1 MPSKS
6 LLSRLPPLS
15 TIAFLTLICLILAQY
30 TDHYVFALLT
40 GGKALDGRNLLLQF
54 LFYLIYFIILL
65 LFSLITLHRSITRL
79 LTHPFPFYCLLTLLP
94 LVAHAYVGSFS
105 RFVADDF
112 SSAALTVE
120 KGILG
125 ATRDWYVNWSGRFSA
140 SFFDSLA
147 GYTGP
152 SSMKYAVALS
162 LILLIAGMV
171 LFSTR
176 ILQGSNRQNVLTGLF
191 LSSLVL
197 TSAFFITPDLPQS
210 LYWGQ
215 GMRSLILPLIP
226 LFIIL
231 SILPG
236 SDSEKRKIKTG
247 RLIVVALLSFIA
259 GGFGETYVAIQTTVF
274 GLIILSLVIQKPFG
288 LMKSSLVAPSAAMVS
303 SIIAMVLTVIA
314 PGNRV
319 RQTFFPAPPS
329 PVGLVTIAY
338 ESMSKFF
345 DAIFRSPDQVS
356 CIAFVTI
363 AALICGCLYAI
374 SDNIKELD
382 PNKYYSSIRIPGILF
397 IVIIA
402 CSFLLLIFVSFLPSA
417 YAMSTTPPPRTLIL
431 PALIL
436 CLAFVTLGFMA
447 GSMVGRSLVSENLFR
462 VLRNNW
468 VSLFTAVILA
478 ACSFLVTS
486 RILAVVPDYRFFAD
500 RFDRADQMIREA
512 KSAGELSVTVPEVH
526 NHFGLS
532 DYGEGTTYWL
542 DDAVDRYYGLRVI
555 INKHMK

>member
-1 MPSKS
+1 M
-6 LLSRLPPLS
+6 
-15 TIAFLTLICLILAQY
+15 
-30 TDHYVFALLT
+30 
-40 GGKALDGRNLLLQF
+40 DGRNPVLQILFFISYFIVLLLLS
-54 LFYLIYFIILL
+54 LFIF
-65 LFSLITLHRSITRL
+65 HKPVTRL
-79 LTHPFPFYCLLTLLP
+79 LTDPFPLYCLLTLLP
-94 LVAHAYVGSFS
+94 LAAHAYVGSFS

-125 ATRDWYVNWSGRFSA
+125 ATRDWYINWSGRYSA

-152 SSMKYAVALS
+152 SIMKFAVGIS
-162 LILLIAGMV
+162 LLLLISGMV

-197 TSAFFITPDLPQS
+197 TSAFFIAPDLPQS

-226 LFIIL
+226 LFFIL
-231 SILPG
+231 AILIPIDG
-236 SDSEKRKIKTG
+236 NKNRIIKTD
-247 RLIVVALLSFIA
+247 RLIAAALLSFIA
-259 GGFGETYVAIQTTVF
+259 GGFGETYVAIQTTIF
-274 GLIILSLVIQKPFG
+274 GLIILRLIIQEPFG
-288 LMKSSLVAPSAAMVS
+288 FSKRNLLAPSAAFLS
-303 SIIAMVLTVIA
+303 SIAAMVVTVLA

-319 RQTFFPAPPS
+319 RQTYFPLPPS
-329 PVGLVTIAY
+329 PVALASITF
-338 ESMSKFF
+338 ESMGKFF
-345 DAIFRSPDQVS
+345 DAILRSPEGVL
-356 CIAFVTI
+356 CITFITLS
-363 AALICGCLYAI
+363 ALACGCLYAA
-374 SDNIKELD
+374 SCNYAKTN
-382 PNKYYSSIRIPGILF
+382 PNKQISIDRIPAILF
-397 IVIIA
+397 LFITA
-402 CSFLLLIFVSFLPSA
+402 CSFFLLIFVSFLPSA
-417 YAMSTTPPPRTLIL
+417 YAMSTTPPPRTLVL

-436 CLAFVTLGFMA
+436 CLALATLGFMA
-447 GSMVGRSLVSENLFR
+447 GSLAGRSLISENLFR
-462 VLRNNW
+462 VFRNNW

-478 ACSFLVTS
+478 ACSFQVTA
-486 RILAVVPDYRFFAD
+486 RILTVVPDFRFFAE
-500 RFDRADQMIREA
+500 RFDRADQLIREA
-512 KSAGELSVTVPEVH
+512 KSAGEISVTVPEVH

>member
-15 TIAFLTLICLILAQY
+15 TIAFLSLICLILAQY
-30 TDHYVFALLT
+30 TDNYVFALLT
-40 GGKALDGRNLLLQF
+40 GGKALDGRNQVLQF
-54 LFYLIYFIILL
+54 LFYLIYFIIILL
-65 LFSLITLHRSITRL
+65 LSLITLHRSITRL
-79 LTHPFPFYCLLTLLP
+79 LTYPFPFYCLLTLLP

-162 LILLIAGMV
+162 LSLLITGMV

-176 ILQGSNRQNVLTGLF
+176 ILQGSNRQNVLTGIF

-197 TSAFFITPDLPQS
+197 TSAFFVTPDLPQS

-226 LFIIL
+226 LFFIL
-231 SILPG
+231 AILKDIDNG
-236 SDSEKRKIKTG
+236 QKTKTAW
-247 RLIVVALLSFIA
+247 IVFIAVLSFFA
-259 GGFGETYVAIQTTVF
+259 GGFGETYVVIQTTVF
-274 GLIILSLVIQKPFG
+274 GLLILFLCMQKPFG
-288 LMKSSLVAPSAAMVS
+288 VKKKKLLAPSIAMVS
-303 SIIAMVLTVIA
+303 SIAAMVVTVLA
-314 PGNRV
+314 PGNHV
-319 RQTFFPAPPS
+319 RQTYFPAPPS
-329 PVGLVTIAY
+329 PVALVSIAF
-338 ESMSKFF
+338 ESMGKFF
-345 DAIFRSPDQVS
+345 DAIFRLPEMSS
-356 CIAFVTI
+356 CLAFVAI
-363 AALICGCLYAI
+363 AALICGCLYAMQK
-374 SDNIKELD
+374 NIKESD
-382 PNKYYSSIRIPGILF
+382 QNKYFSSIRIPGILF
-397 IVIIA
+397 PAIIA
-402 CSFLLLIFVSFLPSA
+402 CSFFLMIFVSFLPSA
-417 YAMSTTPPPRTLIL
+417 YAMSTTPPPRTLVL
-431 PALIL
+431 PSLIL
-436 CLAFVTLGFMA
+436 CLALVALGFMA
-447 GSMVGRSLVSENLFR
+447 GLMVGSSLIPKGLLR
-462 VLRNNW
+462 VLRNSW
-468 VSLFTAVILA
+468 VSLLAAVILA
-478 ACSFLVTS
+478 ACSYQVTS
-486 RILAVVPDYRFFAD
+486 QIMEVVPDYRFFAE

-512 KSAGELSVTVPEVH
+512 KSADETSITVPEVH

-542 DDAVDRYYGLRVI
+542 DDAVDRYYGLHVI